1 MLFVTREDQV
11 KSAIIVLPSL
21 QPVRCV
27 LKHSDGSTDE
37 VELHHTMNKTQIS
50 WFQAGSAL
58 NKMAKMFSNQ

>member
-1 MLFVTREDQV
+1 MYNVYYLSRVLSLFL
-11 KSAIIVLPSL
+11 SLSLSL

-37 VELHHTMNKTQIS
+37 VQLNHTMNDAQIS

-58 NKMAKMFSNQ
+58 NKMAKIFSK